1 MTLIVAVIC
10 PEGIV
15 LAADSK
21 RTHQV
26 QKPGPDGHLIV
37 QDADFTALVDKIILT
52 DNNVA
57 IGVQG
62 DANVKDQGINQYL
75 DDFIQSNPKLDV
87 HQFAKVFGNQLFQES
102 EVGAMR
108 IFIAGYATAKGVLAP
123 HLYEI
128 ITEQRTIEDYSSKF
142 PTARWIGETDIMD
155 RLFTPYTAFKN
166 DNGQS
171 VGILNYVFPYQAY
184 TLQSAVDYAVLGI
197 ETTIRVMALQNRKQ
211 TVGFPIDVL
220 VMTSSGV
227 QWLQKRELKA

>member
-1 MTLIVAVIC
+1 
-10 PEGIV
+10 
-15 LAADSK
+15 
-21 RTHQV
+21 
-26 QKPGPDGHLIV
+26 
-37 QDADFTALVDKIILT
+37 
-52 DNNVA
+52 
-57 IGVQG
+57 
-62 DANVKDQGINQYL
+62 
-75 DDFIQSNPKLDV
+75 
-87 HQFAKVFGNQLFQES
+87 
-102 EVGAMR
+102 
-108 IFIAGYATAKGVLAP
+108 
-123 HLYEI
+123 
-128 ITEQRTIEDYSSKF
+128 
-142 PTARWIGETDIMD
+142 MD